1 MEKPM
6 NKNNDQLNEVIIQG
20 EAEDQN
26 VIDKET
32 YLVEEF
38 KANFKPEIFKSRL
51 AIALKYSGRSRD
63 EIKTD
68 IAITTS
74 MISNYLNSPTIVPS
88 FRTLKKLSNYLG
100 VDYNWLIGIEDADIE
115 GFKRFN
121 FISASRGVSVRS
133 KQLAKLVATHIHQD
147 QSALPMIDSLLRD
160 MVYLNKQQ
168 LNQLSIF
175 AQGLTNSTFQ
185 SDEVVSNRVLYNA
198 YSLDP
203 EKSLESDYNDLL
215 LLNKLTQEFKPNQ
228 LELETYITIKPS
240 AVHELIK
247 NFDYLKTDK
256 QTVYD
261 FELFYDMIKNRVE
274 SHEFQDQYMT
284 QRKQRDKN
292 RSIKKITE
300 K

>member
-1 MEKPM
+1 M

-147 QSALPMIDSLLRD
+147 QSAP
-160 MVYLNKQQ
+160 
-168 LNQLSIF
+168 
-175 AQGLTNSTFQ
+175 
-185 SDEVVSNRVLYNA
+185 A
-198 YSLDP
+198 YD
-203 EKSLESDYNDLL
+203 
-215 LLNKLTQEFKPNQ
+215 
-228 LELETYITIKPS
+228 
-240 AVHELIK
+240 
-247 NFDYLKTDK
+247 
-256 QTVYD
+256 
-261 FELFYDMIKNRVE
+261 
-274 SHEFQDQYMT
+274 
-284 QRKQRDKN
+284 
-292 RSIKKITE
+292 
-300 K
+300 